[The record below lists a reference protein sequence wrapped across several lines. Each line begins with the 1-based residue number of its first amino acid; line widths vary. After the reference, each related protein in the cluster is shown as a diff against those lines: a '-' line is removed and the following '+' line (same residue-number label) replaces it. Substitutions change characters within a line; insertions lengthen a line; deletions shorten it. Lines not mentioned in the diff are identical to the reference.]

1 MEGKGEPGGR
11 YGRVWEGWEIRMNVG
26 EMFLGIRRHLRIPQQ
41 LDKNK
46 SPFTIDEYKI

>member
-1 MEGKGEPGGR
+1 
-11 YGRVWEGWEIRMNVG
+11 
-26 EMFLGIRRHLRIPQQ
+26 MFLGIRRHLRIAQQ